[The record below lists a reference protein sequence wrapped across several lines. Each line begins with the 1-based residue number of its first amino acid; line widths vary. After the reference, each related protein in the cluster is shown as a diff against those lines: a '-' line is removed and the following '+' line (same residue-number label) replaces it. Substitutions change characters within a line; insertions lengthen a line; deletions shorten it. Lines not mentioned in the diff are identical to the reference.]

1 MLRPRTLLGMGFL
14 LTLVV
19 HVGLHRLHR
28 SGASNATA
36 STAQRATSSYTAK
49 LVKLQATGAAF
60 PKGKAV
66 QEKMFKAFQRD
77 VAVNQH
83 RNADIPARSKGAMR
97 VMHNRSLYIDKQIIR
112 LQEAPEHMPQGETPQ
127 TVSMCT
133 WARLVDVCK
142 PGDRVEVTGVYCA
155 SPVRSNPR
163 HRSASSTC
171 RACLAAFPEPSRSR
185 LGVVSP

>member
-1 MLRPRTLLGMGFL
+1 
-14 LTLVV
+14 
-19 HVGLHRLHR
+19 
-28 SGASNATA
+28 
-36 STAQRATSSYTAK
+36 
-49 LVKLQATGAAF
+49 
-60 PKGKAV
+60 
-66 QEKMFKAFQRD
+66 
-77 VAVNQH
+77 
-83 RNADIPARSKGAMR
+83 MR

-142 PGDRVEVTGVYCA
+142 PGDRVEVTGVYRA